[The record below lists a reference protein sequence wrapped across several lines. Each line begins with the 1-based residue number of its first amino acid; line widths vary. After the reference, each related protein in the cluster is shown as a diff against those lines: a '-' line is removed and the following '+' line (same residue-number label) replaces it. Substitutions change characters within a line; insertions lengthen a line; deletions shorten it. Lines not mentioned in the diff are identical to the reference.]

1 MLWRRLIH
9 TENQFSKIKKKFLT
23 ISSSLEFN
31 INLENIPFLLIL
43 TTQRTGST
51 VLCQD
56 LEQACKL
63 NYKATESFIPP
74 LQYLF
79 KNYPNHNIELLQEII
94 NRSFLHPAEGPI
106 YIHKIMI
113 DYIGWLGFLCAPKD
127 FVKNASYVD
136 LSIWAIEL
144 IMSKT
149 QNKLPLVFLDRTN
162 KLAQASSRL
171 INSMGL
177 QTHLSTEKEKSEYNK
192 MVKNKLNELKHPEG
206 MILDQASIII
216 KQNDLLEEVYKKI
229 SPEYNSV
236 MINYENDICDDSYN
250 YLSKFLEKNL
260 YDKSLITRKL
270 KKTANINSDN
280 LINSTINSLGI

>member
-9 TENQFSKIKKKFLT
+9 TEKQFSIIKKKFLT

-79 KNYPNHNIELLQEII
+79 KNYPNHKIELLQEII

-113 DYIGWLGFLCAPKD
+113 DYIGWIGFLCAPKD
-127 FVKNASYVD
+127 FVKKASYVD
-136 LSIWAIEL
+136 LSIWAIEF

-177 QTHLSTEKEKSEYNK
+177 QL
-192 MVKNKLNELKHPEG
+192 
-206 MILDQASIII
+206 
-216 KQNDLLEEVYKKI
+216 
-229 SPEYNSV
+229 
-236 MINYENDICDDSYN
+236 
-250 YLSKFLEKNL
+250 
-260 YDKSLITRKL
+260 SLIH
-270 KKTANINSDN
+270 I
-280 LINSTINSLGI
+280 